1 MLNKTCYISCDSS
14 HAIAV
19 DAIDLFVYRNCFI
32 PMNFYQMSYFLR
44 STLDSTQLK
53 ETKEKL
59 FSLSDEV
66 WVFGVITDEI
76 LEEII
81 KAKQN
86 NKEIKFF
93 KIIDEDGVI
102 KKIIF
107 INKENAEFN
116 EKLHSRYSIE
126 DLSRMI

>member
-1 MLNKTCYISCDSS
+1 MLNKTCYILCDSS
-14 HAIAV
+14 HAIAA

-93 KIIDEDGVI
+93 KIFDEDNVI

-107 INKENAEFN
+107 VNKENAEFN
-116 EKLHSRYSIE
+116 EKLCSRYSIE